1 MAGTPRSKDTS
12 QFAESMPT
20 PTEVVVEVAHVLE
33 ELNVPYVL
41 VGSFA
46 SSARGVRR
54 ATIDADIVAQV
65 TIDHVK
71 EIVDKLS
78 SRDFYID
85 DVAVRRAITSER
97 AFNAIH
103 RDSMFKVDVHVSRD
117 EFTAKEMERK
127 VAEKILPNS
136 NTFVYIATAEDTVV
150 AKLAW
155 FRKGGEV
162 SDRQWSDV
170 LGVLKVQQGRLDHA
184 YMREWCERLGVGDL
198 LNKAIAEAA

>member
-1 MAGTPRSKDTS
+1 
-12 QFAESMPT
+12 MPT